1 MGQIKKTGK
10 CLDANSTFG
19 LENNK
24 PVNFFAC
31 ADGNWFAFSRARSRK
46 NLKMAKVYKRVK
58 SLPEE
63 SFRKKLEMAK
73 DSRVKASSRRS
84 ENSTVLF

>member
-24 PVNFFAC
+24 PVKC
-31 ADGNWFAFSRARSRK
+31 LLVLTGTGSPSIELVPVK
-46 NLKMAKVYKRVK
+46 TLK
-58 SLPEE
+58 
-63 SFRKKLEMAK
+63 
-73 DSRVKASSRRS
+73 
-84 ENSTVLF
+84 